1 MDSNNKQFQPNNNL
15 KSDTEIFPSFCSKEK
30 VAKPCIYVNIVE
42 GTNFL
47 TSDYITKLESL
58 LVQKQKQTT
67 ETSWKALRQIHI
79 PIGTLS

>member
-47 TSDYITKLESL
+47 TSDYITKLESSR
-58 LVQKQKQTT
+58 QYITGTKI
-67 ETSWKALRQIHI
+67 ETDQ
-79 PIGTLS
+79 